1 MGRSCRQTTKKPQ
14 IIRVRV
20 RVRALRP
27 AAVPLRSRR
36 RHPLPRIPLPRVRVP
51 VQGPRQVLRLEW
63 LQGRLRGRVAS
74 QKALLH
80 RLFPIPAMLALR
92 CERSHW

>member
-14 IIRVRV
+14 SI

-27 AAVPLRSRR
+27 ASVPLRSQRS
-36 RHPLPRIPLPRVRVP
+36 HPLPRIPLPRVRVP
-51 VQGPRQVLRLEW
+51 VRGPRQVLRLEW

-80 RLFPIPAMLALR
+80 R
-92 CERSHW
+92 